1 MRNWYYYVWLC
12 GDHIDEQHI
21 HNLDIGNWVKQGH
34 PVMARGMGGRQV
46 RVDKKYG
53 EIYDHF
59 AVEYQYADGSW
70 MFSQCR
76 HQQNC
81 WSSVSEHAH
90 GEEGVAD
97 ISGGSIQAGSER
109 WKFRRDKNAQGID
122 PYQVEHEDLF
132 AANRHNTHDN

>member
-1 MRNWYYYVWLC
+1 MRNWYCYGWLW
-12 GDHIDEQHI
+12 GEHIDEQHI
-21 HNLDIGNWVKQGH
+21 HKLNIGNWVKKGR

-76 HQQNC
+76 HQPNV
-81 WSSVSEHAH
+81 WNSVTEYAH
-90 GEEGVAD
+90 GTKGFAD
-97 ISGGSIQAGSER
+97 ISGAPGDRSFIQVAGGETWR
-109 WKFRRDKNAQGID
+109 FRRDKSVQRTD
-122 PYQVEHEDLF
+122 PYQVEHD
-132 AANRHNTHDN
+132 D